1 MPTPHP
7 NLELARRLL
16 PIAAY
21 IREFDLGDGELAQ
34 AAVKGLAEFLGLDI
48 VVVDPDP
55 EQKLEDLGREYLDVM
70 GQLARNPDREVRAA
84 LPDAAY
90 GVAMQ
95 AMRVLREM
103 YEREADGRPM
113 SPDL

>member
-7 NLELARRLL
+7 HHELARRLL

-21 IREFDLGDGELAQ
+21 IREFDVGDNQLAR
-34 AAVKGLAEFLGLDI
+34 AAIRGLAETLGLDI

-55 EQKLEDLGREYLDVM
+55 EQRLEDLGREYLEVM
-70 GQLARNPDREVRAA
+70 GRLARHPDQEVRDA
-84 LPDAAY
+84 LPGQVY
-90 GVAMQ
+90 GLVKMT
-95 AMRVLREM
+95 MTELREM
-103 YEREADGRPM
+103 YAREAGEHQM